1 MEEAIASSQLE
12 GAHTTRKAA
21 KRMLLEKRKPRN
33 ESEQMIVNNYE
44 GMLLIEERL
53 RDHDLNIDLLFE
65 LHATL
70 TRDTIDDAD
79 VGRLRRDT
87 DNIEVS
93 DPIAGITYHIP
104 PAEKFLR
111 EELTRFVKYANDSLQ
126 SKAFVHPVIKAIILH
141 FWVGYLHPFTD
152 GNGRLARAV
161 FYWYLLRKKYWAFA
175 YLPLSKVIKNSPV
188 QYGKAYVYSEQDDCD
203 LTYFID
209 YNIRKISQARREFE
223 AYVSKKQKENSRM
236 AELAQSEF
244 NLNERQIQ
252 LLRYLHK
259 NPEATTTIKT
269 HSQVYEISR
278 PTATKDL
285 ERLEELGFLAS
296 RRHGQKKPFAATD
309 KTRELFH

>member
-1 MEEAIASSQLE
+1 
-12 GAHTTRKAA
+12 
-21 KRMLLEKRKPRN
+21 
-33 ESEQMIVNNYE
+33 
-44 GMLLIEERL
+44 MLLIEERL
-53 RDHDLNIDLLFE
+53 RYHDLNIDTLFE

-93 DPIAGITYHIP
+93 DPVAGITYHIP
-104 PAEKFLR
+104 PAAKFLK
-111 EELTRFVKYANDSLQ
+111 EELTRFVKYANDNLQ
-126 SKAFVHPVIKAIILH
+126 KHVFVHPVIKAIILH

-161 FYWYLLRKKYWAFA
+161 FYWYLLKKKYWAFA

-188 QYGKAYVYSEQDDCD
+188 QYGRAYVYSEQDDCD

-209 YNIRKISQARREFE
+209 YNIRKISQAQREFG
-223 AYVSKKQKENSRM
+223 AYVSKKQGENSRM

-244 NLNERQIQ
+244 NLNDRQIQ

-269 HSQVYEISR
+269 HSHVYEISR

-285 ERLEELGFLAS
+285 ERLEQLGFLVS
-296 RRHGQKKPFAATD
+296 RRLGQKKPFRATE
-309 KTRELFH
+309 KTKELFD